1 MQMNKDIPMSDA
13 GQQAYTPMPL
23 LPAVFPCSGCGAC
36 CRRINKA
43 VGNLGIENIEK
54 DNELYFPYK
63 WDDTG
68 RCEMLTDDNRCSV
81 YENRPLICNIDKLL
95 SLIDI
100 PKEQF
105 YAMNIAAC
113 NTMMDEDNLPLK
125 YRIK

>member
-1 MQMNKDIPMSDA
+1 MQSNPTIANTM
-13 GQQAYTPMPL
+13 

-43 VGNLGIENIEK
+43 VENLGLENIDK
-54 DNELYFPYK
+54 YSELYFPYK

-68 RCEMLTDDNRCSV
+68 RCEMLTDDNKCSV
-81 YENRPLICNIDKLL
+81 YEKRPLICNVDKLL
-95 SLIDI
+95 SMIDI

-105 YAMNIAAC
+105 YAMNIVVC
-113 NTMMDEDNLPLK
+113 NMMMDEDDLHIK

>member
-1 MQMNKDIPMSDA
+1 MKKKTIAVPSAGIEAIPM
-13 GQQAYTPMPL
+13 

-36 CRRINKA
+36 CHRINKT
-43 VGNLGIENIEK
+43 VENLGIENI
-54 DNELYFPYK
+54 DSGNDLYFPYK
-63 WDDTG
+63 WDNTG

-81 YENRPLICNIDKLL
+81 YETRPLICNVDKLL